1 MGSRGGDPEAQANA
15 NRAEYEA
22 DIKKR
27 YETKMNWGVKN
38 RWEQR
43 ELDAVYKNRD
53 VRAAQFR
60 DLDKIKVE
68 SYSTQVSDFN
78 SVEEIY
84 FFMEDMFKAGFDE
97 KHISIALDV
106 FLRDFGQFEE
116 ADLER
121 PIFKDFVRQ
130 LGVNLITFTN
140 EKNFVKAAR
149 FMDYYCIADPNL
161 WVNLEVYTM
170 KKDNIFGPSSM
181 IQVLSHFSA
190 QQEGS
195 RDLYDFFEFQYNSE
209 KFKDVS
215 THELITLVYA
225 FYSVHAGSV

>member
-1 MGSRGGDPEAQANA
+1 M
-15 NRAEYEA
+15 
-22 DIKKR
+22 
-27 YETKMNWGVKN
+27 
-38 RWEQR
+38 
-43 ELDAVYKNRD
+43 
-53 VRAAQFR
+53 
-60 DLDKIKVE
+60 
-68 SYSTQVSDFN
+68 
-78 SVEEIY
+78 
-84 FFMEDMFKAGFDE
+84 
-97 KHISIALDV
+97 
-106 FLRDFGQFEE
+106 RDFGQFEE

-149 FMDYYCIADPNL
+149 FMDFYCVSDPNL

-195 RDLYDFFEFQYNSE
+195 RDLYDFFEF
-209 KFKDVS
+209 
-215 THELITLVYA
+215 
-225 FYSVHAGSV
+225 